1 MHVSLATCLPS
12 AAYDEAIDLA
22 AHTPPPHTHICRGL
36 EASIGSGVR
45 SCVAPCIM
53 HDVQTCRLEGLFGGA
68 QHRFN
73 GQSYRAIV
81 HRRSLIQSVPAVRC
95 AYHTQGCLGK
105 GLARR
110 LAVLQWLPLRQ
121 SPASGQPRPRTSQK
135 DKLRGRGVPVA
146 WRARRGGGLGAGAGS
161 TDPDKVLAVAEKIR
175 LMIIFIIP

>member
-105 GLARR
+105 GLAHSG
-110 LAVLQWLPLRQ
+110 AVLTPAPVRQPEASQGHEQARKTSSAGEAYQW
-121 SPASGQPRPRTSQK
+121 
-135 DKLRGRGVPVA
+135 RGGP
-146 WRARRGGGLGAGAGS
+146 GGEGGLGLARAPRTLTRSWQSQKRSGS
-161 TDPDKVLAVAEKIR
+161 
-175 LMIIFIIP
+175 